1 MSIVKYDIHGTYQLT
16 SVGINQT
23 KKLNEYVQWEEK
35 MEIAREWQKK
45 YQIVSEKNA

>member
-16 SVGINQT
+16 SVGINQ

-35 MEIAREWQKK
+35 
-45 YQIVSEKNA
+45 